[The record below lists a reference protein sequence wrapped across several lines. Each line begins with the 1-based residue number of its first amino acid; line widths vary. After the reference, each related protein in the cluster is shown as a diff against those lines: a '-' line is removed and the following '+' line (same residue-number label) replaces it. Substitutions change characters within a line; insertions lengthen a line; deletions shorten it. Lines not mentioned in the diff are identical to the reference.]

1 MKAFEFEPARGCQ
14 WGLSA
19 HAQWLAALLVLAPA
33 TVATQA
39 RGADTV
45 LVNGYVYTVDPQRR
59 IAQAIA
65 IDAGRIVYVGDDNG
79 VSSYI
84 EADTET
90 IKLDGRMVMPGIH
103 DGHLHFLALGT
114 TLQCSLDYAA
124 LTMPQVRARITACLG
139 RSQDAP
145 LDSLL
150 QVFNWAWQKVQPP
163 GATYSKADLD
173 ALVTQRPI
181 ALRATNTHVT
191 VVNSRALELAGIT
204 AHTADPLGGEIQRD
218 AHGDPTGVLIDA
230 AQQLV
235 LNLAAPM
242 NAQQHLDAVATA
254 TRAMNIAGATSFM
267 EAGSTEATL
276 QAVRALQRAGKLTL
290 RGNFS
295 VQISPMEARNPAE
308 VLKRVEALR
317 RGYSD
322 PALSAR
328 PGMRIGTLKLF
339 IDGDFMSPSLRG
351 AFLEPYVRDVGSA
364 QQPVWQ
370 STDNHGELYF
380 PQPVLTPLMQLLER
394 HGWQFHGHANGDRAI
409 RSVLDTVASVQEAN
423 HSGAP
428 ADNRRHTLTHLLL
441 IDDADIPR
449 FAKLGVIASMSLQ
462 WPQRDEYHV
471 DLTAPYIGPQR
482 FKRIYA
488 TRPLVE
494 TGARIAY
501 GSDAPVDPL
510 NYWYA
515 MEVAVTR
522 TGEGEGKYA
531 GPLNSA
537 YAISLEQAIEA
548 FTINSAYQLRQE
560 RLTGSL
566 EVGKFADL
574 IVLDQN
580 LFEIPIA
587 QVSDTTVLMTMVGG
601 DIVYQVAPTK

>member
-1 MKAFEFEPARGCQ
+1 M
-14 WGLSA
+14 
-19 HAQWLAALLVLAPA
+19 
-33 TVATQA
+33 
-39 RGADTV
+39 
-45 LVNGYVYTVDPQRR
+45 
-59 IAQAIA
+59 
-65 IDAGRIVYVGDDNG
+65 
-79 VSSYI
+79 
-84 EADTET
+84 
-90 IKLDGRMVMPGIH
+90 
-103 DGHLHFLALGT
+103 
-114 TLQCSLDYAA
+114 
-124 LTMPQVRARITACLG
+124 
-139 RSQDAP
+139 
-145 LDSLL
+145 
-150 QVFNWAWQKVQPP
+150 
-163 GATYSKADLD
+163 
-173 ALVTQRPI
+173 
-181 ALRATNTHVT
+181 
-191 VVNSRALELAGIT
+191 
-204 AHTADPLGGEIQRD
+204 
-218 AHGDPTGVLIDA
+218 
-230 AQQLV
+230 
-235 LNLAAPM
+235 
-242 NAQQHLDAVATA
+242 
-254 TRAMNIAGATSFM
+254 
-267 EAGSTEATL
+267 
-276 QAVRALQRAGKLTL
+276 
-290 RGNFS
+290 
-295 VQISPMEARNPAE
+295 
-308 VLKRVEALR
+308 
-317 RGYSD
+317 
-322 PALSAR
+322 
-328 PGMRIGTLKLF
+328 
-339 IDGDFMSPSLRG
+339 
-351 AFLEPYVRDVGSA
+351 
-364 QQPVWQ
+364 
-370 STDNHGELYF
+370 
-380 PQPVLTPLMQLLER
+380 
-394 HGWQFHGHANGDRAI
+394 
-409 RSVLDTVASVQEAN
+409 LDTVASVQEAN

-587 QVSDTTVLMTMVGG
+587 QVSDTTLLMTMVGG